1 MKKILAVFSIFS
13 LFILASC
20 SNNDEEDFFPP
31 EPDSDNSTN
40 TTEPDSDNG
49 TWDNES
55 TDNDTSVIN
64 DDNSTEPDDNTDTT
78 DNEIT
83 DDDTTVIDD
92 NDTTDPNDD
101 SDSTDNEITDDDT
114 TVIDDNDTTE
124 PDNEISDNDTT
135 DIDDNNSDDNDSTE
149 PDNDADDDN
158 DTDSTDIDSTDID
171 DNDSDDDDSTEPDS
185 DADDDSDTGSGEDG
199 PHECAV
205 NPTTPCKSGNLI
217 WSSRSASPADWDIAK
232 SKCATYSEGK
242 FTSGWK
248 LPTINELRGIIQNC
262 DKTKAGGDCQVTN
275 ECSSDSCY
283 TNGLCNKV
291 FGDIC
296 TPSLEHSPFGE
307 TEKLWSVTDQSND
320 PNTAWYVDFNNGEI
334 GYAATNNN
342 YEIYYRCVRTVE

>member
-1 MKKILAVFSIFS
+1 MKKILVIFSIFS

-31 EPDSDNSTN
+31 EPDSDNGTN

-49 TWDNES
+49 TSDNEI
-55 TDNDTSVIN
+55 TDNDTTVIN

-83 DDDTTVIDD
+83 DNDTTIIDDNDSNDDDTIESDDNNDSGSDLTDNEITDEDTTVIDD
-92 NDTTDPNDD
+92 NDTMESDDD
-101 SDSTDNEITDDDT
+101 SDTDSTDNEIT
-114 TVIDDNDTTE
+114 
-124 PDNEISDNDTT
+124 DNDTT
-135 DIDDNNSDDNDSTE
+135 DIDDNESDNDDSTE
-149 PDNDADDDN
+149 PDNDAD
-158 DTDSTDIDSTDID
+158 
-171 DNDSDDDDSTEPDS
+171 
-185 DADDDSDTGSGEDG
+185 ADSDTGSGEDE

-205 NPTTPCKSGNLI
+205 NPTTPCKAGNLI
-217 WSSRSASPADWDIAK
+217 WSSRSATTVDWDTAK
-232 SKCATYSEGK
+232 SKCASYSEGK

-283 TNGLCNKV
+283 TNVSCKKV

-296 TPSLEHSPFGE
+296 SPSVEHSPFGE
-307 TEKLWSVTDQSND
+307 TEKLWSATDQSND
-320 PNTAWYVDFNNGEI
+320 HNTAWYVYFHNAEI

-342 YEIYYRCVRTVE
+342 YEIYYRRVHTVE